1 MRKGVIFGV
10 LSIFATTLF
19 AKPTLIKYKSGKA
32 TPNYAKKIQD
42 MGNGS
47 YKFVLDSS
55 KEVKGSPLTPS
66 LVKSSLEPK
75 LKKFKS
81 KVKPSGAGAVIITY
95 KGDRDKFL
103 KKKPQDFI
111 LSNGKSYSIKKMLA
125 FAFEYFN
132 LNYKNYIKVKN
143 NTLNKNEV
151 LYKKTNYKNCL
162 RRNKIKA
169 NNKIFGKKLIYKMI
183 KFYLNEK

>member
-1 MRKGVIFGV
+1 MW
-10 LSIFATTLF
+10 
-19 AKPTLIKYKSGKA
+19 
-32 TPNYAKKIQD
+32 
-42 MGNGS
+42 
-47 YKFVLDSS
+47 
-55 KEVKGSPLTPS
+55 
-66 LVKSSLEPK
+66 
-75 LKKFKS
+75 
-81 KVKPSGAGAVIITY
+81 
-95 KGDRDKFL
+95 
-103 KKKPQDFI
+103 
-111 LSNGKSYSIKKMLA
+111 A

-143 NTLNKNEV
+143 TTLNKNEV